1 MARFDIDFDD
11 LRIIKNWLDRLEERK
26 YFSEDPVIL
35 NAVQLLSEQI
45 SSLEDDVDQAIEDS
59 NESGK
64 YDDEDQVLQLFLDK
78 ELMLWVYQY
87 LK

>member
-26 YFSEDPVIL
+26 YFSKDPVIL

-45 SSLEDDVDQAIEDS
+45 LSLEDDVDQAIEDS
-59 NESGK
+59 NGK

-78 ELMLWVYQY
+78 ELQ
-87 LK
+87 

>member
-26 YFSEDPVIL
+26 YFSKDPVIL

-45 SSLEDDVDQAIEDS
+45 LSLEDDVDQAIEDS
-59 NESGK
+59 NGK

-78 ELMLWVYQY
+78 ELQWVYQY